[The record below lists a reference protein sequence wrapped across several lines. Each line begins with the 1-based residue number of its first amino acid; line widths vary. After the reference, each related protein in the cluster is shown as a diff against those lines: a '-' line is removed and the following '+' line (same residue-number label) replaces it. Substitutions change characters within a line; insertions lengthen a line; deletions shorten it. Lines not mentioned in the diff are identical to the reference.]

1 MAALLIL
8 TFVEEGQPLVGGALV
23 ADIVVART
31 LLGPEAG
38 LVLGTGLLAADL
50 VAFAFADA
58 EDAAVG
64 R

>member
-1 MAALLIL
+1 MAVPFALTL
-8 TFVEEGQPLVGGALV
+8 VEEGQPLVGGALV